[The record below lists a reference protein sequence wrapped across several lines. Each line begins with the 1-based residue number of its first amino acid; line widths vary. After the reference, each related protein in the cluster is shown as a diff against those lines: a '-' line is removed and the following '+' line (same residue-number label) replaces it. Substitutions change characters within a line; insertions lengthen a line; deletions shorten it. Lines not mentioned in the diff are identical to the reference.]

1 MTRHIHDSAQL
12 YVDNRELP
20 YQVTMYTD
28 EHSPVCTIRFG
39 NSFTLNVFDPLMLET
54 FIQALKEFADAAH
67 ELHYGPQSQRGSVEE
82 QIDEYYNRSHREAA
96 LSEEMAQLQQKL
108 EDCGVEDW
116 TDDDPAN
123 YDNPAAA
130 DVYVSP
136 SPRQSRVEV
145 ANNPIDDPLNW

>member
-1 MTRHIHDSAQL
+1 MTKNISDLTLL
-12 YVDNRELP
+12 YVDTRELP
-20 YQVTMYTD
+20 YQVRMYTD
-28 EHSPVCTIRFG
+28 EHSPVCSVRFG
-39 NSFTLNVFDPLMLET
+39 NSFTLNVVDPLALEG
-54 FIQALKEFADAAH
+54 FIRDLQKFADAAH
-67 ELHYGPQSQRGSVEE
+67 ELHYGPGPQREP
-82 QIDEYYNRSHREAA
+82 A

-130 DVYVSP
+130 DVYVPP

-145 ANNPIDDPLNW
+145 AINPIDDPLNW

>member
-1 MTRHIHDSAQL
+1 MTKNIHDSAQL

-28 EHSPVCTIRFG
+28 EHSPVCSIRFG
-39 NSFTLNVFDPLMLET
+39 NSFTLNVVDPRMLEI
-54 FIQALKEFADAAH
+54 FIQDLKEFADAAH
-67 ELHYGPQSQRGSVEE
+67 ELHYGPGPQREP
-82 QIDEYYNRSHREAA
+82 A

-130 DVYVSP
+130 DVYVPP